1 MVVLILH
8 YSNKQ
13 RLPKSLKRVGVLKQT
28 IMANQNGTENAVQQ
42 EVSKEIIAHDFHVAM
57 KGKLEDA
64 AIESAKKQILKAAT
78 QSYPARGSV
87 ASFMFYLQF
96 QIEIQNGGKTF
107 NGKAGGLTTPG
118 GGALYGDVYTDDI
131 NRLYA
136 NTVSFQFN
144 CTPVY
149 TSLLFFDGNSNLL
162 GHFQSGS
169 VSTVL
174 GVGGGSGSW
183 S

>member
-1 MVVLILH
+1 MVE
-8 YSNKQ
+8 Q
-13 RLPKSLKRVGVLKQT
+13 ATDEERP
-28 IMANQNGTENAVQQ
+28 AVDRQ
-42 EVSKEIIAHDFHVAM
+42 AVADGFVRHAE
-57 KGKLEDA
+57 GKLEQDKVDA
-64 AIESAKKQILKAAT
+64 AVVALKAADT
-78 QSYPARGSV
+78 SYPANGSV

-96 QIEIQNGGKTF
+96 QVSIKDGGKRF
-107 NGKAGGLTTPG
+107 DGKAGGITTPG
-118 GGALYGDVYTDDI
+118 GGALFGDVYTDDL

-136 NTVSFQFN
+136 ATKSFEFQA
-144 CTPVY
+144 TSVY

-169 VSTVL
+169 VSTVN

>member
-1 MVVLILH
+1 
-8 YSNKQ
+8 
-13 RLPKSLKRVGVLKQT
+13 
-28 IMANQNGTENAVQQ
+28 MANQNGTESTVQ
-42 EVSKEIIAHDFHVAM
+42 ENVSNEIIAHDFHVAAEGKM
-57 KGKLEDA
+57 DNQAISSVKKG
-64 AIESAKKQILKAAT
+64 IVAAT
-78 QSYPARGSV
+78 SSYGANGSV
-87 ASFMFYLQF
+87 ASMIFYLKF
-96 QIEIQNGGKTF
+96 QVSVKGGKTF
-107 NGKAGGLTTPG
+107 NGNAGGISSPG
-118 GGALYGDVYTDDI
+118 GGALFGDVYTDDI

-149 TSLLFFDGNSNLL
+149 TSLLFFDKHSNLL

-174 GVGGGSGSW
+174 GTGGGSGSW